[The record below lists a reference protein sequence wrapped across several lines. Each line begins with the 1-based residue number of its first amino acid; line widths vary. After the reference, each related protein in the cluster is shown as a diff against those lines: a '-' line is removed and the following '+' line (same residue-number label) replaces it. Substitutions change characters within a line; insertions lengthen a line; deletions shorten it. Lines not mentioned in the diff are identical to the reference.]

1 VEFPANLKYSKEHEW
16 VLVEG
21 GTATIGITDHA
32 QDALGDIVY
41 IGDLSEV
48 GDEVDMDDVVGVIES
63 VKATSDLFAPFGGTI
78 SAVNEDLDDA
88 PETINEK
95 PYGEG
100 WILKIKMSN
109 PDELDDLMDAE
120 GYQKLLS
127 DES

>member
-1 VEFPANLKYSKEHEW
+1 VEFPANLKYTKEHEW

-32 QDALGDIVY
+32 QEALGDIVY
-41 IGDLSEV
+41 IGDLAEV
-48 GDEVDMDDVVGVIES
+48 GDDVDMDDVIGVIES
-63 VKATSDLFAPFGGTI
+63 VKATSDLFSPLAGKI
-78 SAVNEDLDDA
+78 AAVNEDLDDA

-95 PYGEG
+95 PYGDG

-109 PDELDDLMDAE
+109 AGEIDDLMDAE
-120 GYQKLLS
+120 DYQKLIS

>member
-1 VEFPANLKYSKEHEW
+1 MEFPANLKYSKEHEW

-41 IGDLSEV
+41 IGDLAEV
-48 GDEVDMDDVVGVIES
+48 GDEVDMDDVIGVIES

-78 SAVNEDLDDA
+78 SVVNEDLDDA

-95 PYGEG
+95 PYEEG

-109 PDELDDLMDAE
+109 AGEIDDLMDAE
-120 GYQKLLS
+120 EYQKLIS
-127 DES
+127 DDS